1 MCRIVRLGFDM
12 VKMVTSERSDGFRL
26 ISDSVPDSPTARR
39 TTSTEPV
46 LGAAS
51 AAQTERFV
59 GDLNP
64 EAVIRERLH
73 ESSATPLRDR
83 IGLWIH
89 SADRVDAASRSF
101 SSHEKTIS
109 NSHYHGQ
116 HHHRRR
122 PSEAP
127 DEAFSSAHSIA
138 ERRLFQQYESA
149 MQACNRLPWSTV
161 EPLTTLYFA
170 KINPIIPLLDP
181 STRPAQAL
189 DTTVTPAAAANPQRR
204 FSPLL
209 ERAICLV
216 AAKDPA
222 VKPHLH
228 LTNPSNTNTTGS
240 RSRSRN
246 PLPSRSF
253 CTEIYHGLVSAMHAG
268 LEPDRYTR
276 IRILALLSLH
286 CEGYEGA
293 EAASLHLCEAIHQA
307 QTVGLHLARPGT
319 SRDPHDAL
327 SLLFWGLW
335 TLDKMHACLGG
346 RPIILADRDIGL
358 ERPWGHE
365 RSKMG
370 NVMDVGMENGMNEGQ
385 TGPTRPRTL
394 SSKSNPDHGHLE
406 PFRVWFRISEVLAT
420 VIRFYRPSAE
430 VSKPY
435 SLFAAIPPVEL
446 TSFLSFFSPPPCVW
460 PRLPHPVVVVKYI
473 ILLPQD
479 SILTLRSLFFERNS
493 GLLELYYH
501 SVAILSRRYSPREPL
516 DHTKH
521 SSLRQGL
528 SALRIHSL
536 LLTSES
542 AHDDVH
548 QDTQRDGPLFLPLTR
563 TVSLP
568 ALPIIPY
575 ALSLALGVSYREMR
589 SSRLI
594 THLDRAKA
602 SLAASCALLESLSAE
617 WYAAE
622 AMARLGRKA
631 LMQIE
636 MGGDG
641 DQDEDRGS
649 GSLSIGSETLSR
661 PVDGDNLVGERHDD
675 CRFKSPSVGTDSHGT
690 YKTGY
695 PPNVRDAL
703 VPAPASASVAT
714 ITTTAAAAAATRTA
728 TWTSTVFLR

>member
-1 MCRIVRLGFDM
+1 MRAVKACADCQRRKVRCPFLRLSLSLSFFLNWVSLVWSESIYRSENSLCLQKRCRHLLPG
-12 VKMVTSERSDGFRL
+12 SEPESEEPSRKRTRVQESNVSNRQAWIRHGEDGHHARDGLMGSRL

-51 AAQTERFV
+51 AVQTERFV

-149 MQACNRLPWSTV
+149 MQACDRLPWSTV
-161 EPLTTLYFA
+161 EPLTTLYFT

-253 CTEIYHGLVSAMHAG
+253 CTEIYHGLVSATHAG

-420 VIRFYRPSAE
+420 VIGFYRPSAE
-430 VSKPY
+430 G
-435 SLFAAIPPVEL
+435 
-446 TSFLSFFSPPPCVW
+446 TSGWEDGFPA
-460 PRLPHPVVVVKYI
+460 
-473 ILLPQD
+473 
-479 SILTLRSLFFERNS
+479 FE
-493 GLLELYYH
+493 
-501 SVAILSRRYSPREPL
+501 
-516 DHTKH
+516 D
-521 SSLRQGL
+521 
-528 SALRIHSL
+528 
-536 LLTSES
+536 
-542 AHDDVH
+542 
-548 QDTQRDGPLFLPLTR
+548 
-563 TVSLP
+563 
-568 ALPIIPY
+568 
-575 ALSLALGVSYREMR
+575 
-589 SSRLI
+589 
-594 THLDRAKA
+594 
-602 SLAASCALLESLSAE
+602 
-617 WYAAE
+617 
-622 AMARLGRKA
+622 
-631 LMQIE
+631 
-636 MGGDG
+636 
-641 DQDEDRGS
+641 
-649 GSLSIGSETLSR
+649 
-661 PVDGDNLVGERHDD
+661 LVGETVPGRDLNYSTL
-675 CRFKSPSVGTDSHGT
+675 CQSRNLIPFLQRFPRLS
-690 YKTGY
+690 
-695 PPNVRDAL
+695 
-703 VPAPASASVAT
+703 
-714 ITTTAAAAAATRTA
+714 
-728 TWTSTVFLR
+728 